1 MQSLT
6 RPSLSIIIPCF
17 NEKDNILCIIEQ
29 LDILASQH
37 SFIHEI
43 IVVDGCS
50 CDQTPSMLIQKFQ
63 NLNDRIFKLVLMDKK
78 NGYGADIISGLNIAT
93 GDILAWTHADLQTD
107 IGDVIKGYDLIQ
119 QSENKKMVIKGRR
132 TERKK
137 LDLMLTKGMELVTM
151 LKLKMRLDDINAQPK
166 VMTRYFYNLHIQ
178 NQRPPS
184 DFSLDLFLLYQAQ
197 KNDYSIE
204 CFPVQFKP
212 RQSGE
217 AKGGGGSLTNRIKL
231 VLRTYKYINKLKN
244 RFIP

>member
-17 NEKDNILCIIEQ
+17 NEQDNILCIIDQ
-29 LDILASQH
+29 LDMLASQH
-37 SFIHEI
+37 LFINEI

-50 CDQTPSMLIQKFQ
+50 FDQTTSILKQKFRT
-63 NLNDRIFKLVLMDKK
+63 LNDKIFKLVLMDKK

-93 GDILAWTHADLQTD
+93 GDVLAWTHADLQTD
-107 IGDVIKGYDLIQ
+107 IRDVIKGYHLVQ
-119 QSENKKMVIKGRR
+119 QSKNKKMVVKGRR

-137 LDLMLTKGMELVTM
+137 LDLILTKGMELVTL
-151 LKLKMRLDDINAQPK
+151 LKLKVRLDDINAQPK
-166 VMTRYFYNLHIQ
+166 IMTRYFYNLYIQ

-197 KNDYSIE
+197 KNDYSIG
-204 CFPVQFKP
+204 CFPVKFKP
-212 RQSGE
+212 RQAGE

-231 VLRTYKYINKLKN
+231 VIRTYKYINKLKN
-244 RFIP
+244 RFIT

>member
-17 NEKDNILCIIEQ
+17 NEQDNILCIIDQ
-29 LDILASQH
+29 LDMLASQH
-37 SFIHEI
+37 LFINEI

-50 CDQTPSMLIQKFQ
+50 FDQTPSILKQKFR
-63 NLNDRIFKLVLMDKK
+63 NLNDKIFKLVLMDKK

-107 IGDVIKGYDLIQ
+107 VRDVIKGYHLLQ
-119 QSENKKMVIKGRR
+119 QSKNKKMVVKGRR

-137 LDLMLTKGMELVTM
+137 LDLILTKGMELVTL

-166 VMTRYFYNLHIQ
+166 IMTRYFYNLHIQ

-197 KNDYSIE
+197 KNDYSIG
-204 CFPVQFKP
+204 CFSVQFKP
-212 RQSGE
+212 RQAGE

-231 VLRTYKYINKLKN
+231 VIRTYKYINKLKN